1 MNTIWYRFYSEK
13 DSYQI
18 PFNTTEI
25 SIGDI
30 KKEIEKR
37 RNMYKFPEN
46 FDLIFYDEENFSEI
60 GDKDLVKPMKHL
72 IIKRFPQ
79 YKRENNFVQIV
90 RDPHDIP
97 MNKINENGFRRG
109 EPQKIIRYTEPLEKI
124 KKKLNREMINKQF
137 KCRLCEKFDDDTLF
151 NVAISLCCKETY
163 CLNCYNKDENK
174 CPNPNCGKI
183 KKGYVRNEAVINLA
197 KKLLNIL
204 EKKEEEEKMQ
214 REATIKQMN
223 MALES
228 QANNLVN
235 TDGLVNNQ
243 RNLNN
248 TINNPNI
255 DNSNIK
261 YNITGINP
269 DLLNSALKTNNLYIL
284 PNQNP
289 SNSLLEGSQFFIIK
303 SANRENI
310 EKSKKNSVWATTF
323 VNSNKLNEAFKKGK
337 VILIFS
343 ANGAQ
348 SYQGYAIMTSC
359 TAETPSNLWQIES
372 NIKLGGNF
380 SVVWL
385 CYCELSFSKAK
396 HLQNT
401 KKNNEPV
408 NKSRD
413 CTELPPFIGNELCK
427 LCYEQEKKDLINN
440 PQQAKVQIN
449 EQLIEKINEEIKN
462 NRNKQLKKFNKPLN
476 NNNEQNENNLNNNK
490 PIDNSSNINTS
501 NTMPAPIPQMQNPN
515 NMIPMPGMP
524 IYIYPY
530 WNNPMQIHP
539 HNPIIPNPMIPTVI
553 NPQQPKQENDKN
565 DKNKKDKERNRDKDN
580 KSKKSN
586 KKRDR
591 ERDRDRRN
599 RSRDRDS
606 RSRSRN
612 KSRSSRYSDSDSS
625 RSDGRSKYSKSYK

>member
-1 MNTIWYRFYSEK
+1 
-13 DSYQI
+13 
-18 PFNTTEI
+18 
-25 SIGDI
+25 
-30 KKEIEKR
+30 
-37 RNMYKFPEN
+37 MYKFPEN
-46 FDLIFYDEENFSEI
+46 FDLLFFDEENSKPI
-60 GDKDLVKPMKHL
+60 GDKDLIKPMQHL
-72 IIKRFPQ
+72 IIKRFPH
-79 YKRENNFVQIV
+79 YKRDNFVQYV

-151 NVAISLCCKETY
+151 NVVISLCCKQTY

-174 CPNPNCGKI
+174 CPNPNCGSI

-214 REATIKQMN
+214 REAAIKQMN
-223 MALES
+223 MAFES
-228 QANNLVN
+228 Q
-235 TDGLVNNQ
+235 VNNIANADGMVSVQ

-248 TINNPNI
+248 NINNPNI

-261 YNITGINP
+261 YNINTE
-269 DLLNSALKTNNLYIL
+269 LLNSGLTPNNLYQL

-303 SANRENI
+303 SSNRENI
-310 EKSKKNSVWATTF
+310 EKSKKYSVWATTF
-323 VNSNKLNEAFKKGK
+323 INSNKLNEAFKKGK

-343 ANGAQ
+343 ANGTQ

-359 TAETPSNLWQIES
+359 TADSPSNLWQIET

-385 CYCELSFSKAK
+385 CFCELSFQKAK
-396 HLQNT
+396 HLQNN
-401 KKNNEPV
+401 KKNNESV

-413 CTELPPFIGNELCK
+413 CTELPPNIGNELCK

-440 PQQAKVQIN
+440 PQQAKVPIN

-462 NRNKQLKKFNKPLN
+462 NRNKQLKKYNKSLSN
-476 NNNEQNENNLNNNK
+476 TNEQNENNANNNK
-490 PIDNSSNINTS
+490 PNENASNINAS
-501 NTMPAPIPQMQNPN
+501 NTMGAPIPQIQNPN
-515 NMIPMPGMP
+515 NIMPMPSVP
-524 IYIYPY
+524 FYFINPY
-530 WNNPMQIHP
+530 WNNPMGIHP
-539 HNPIIPNPMIPTVI
+539 HNPVIPNTVIPTVI

-565 DKNKKDKERNRDKDN
+565 DKNKKEKERNRDKDN

-591 ERDRDRRN
+591 DRDRGN
-599 RSRDRDS
+599 RSRDRDSRS

>member
-46 FDLIFYDEENFSEI
+46 FDLLFFDEENSKPI
-60 GDKDLVKPMKHL
+60 GDKDLIKPMQHL
-72 IIKRFPQ
+72 IIKRFPH
-79 YKRENNFVQIV
+79 YKRDNFVQYV

-151 NVAISLCCKETY
+151 NVVISLCCKQTY

-174 CPNPNCGKI
+174 CPNPNCGSI

-214 REATIKQMN
+214 REAAIKQMN
-223 MALES
+223 MAFES
-228 QANNLVN
+228 Q
-235 TDGLVNNQ
+235 VNNIAKADGMVSVQ

-248 TINNPNI
+248 NINNPNI

-261 YNITGINP
+261 YNINTE
-269 DLLNSALKTNNLYIL
+269 LLNSGLTPNNLYQL

-303 SANRENI
+303 SSNRENI
-310 EKSKKNSVWATTF
+310 EKSKKYSVWATTF
-323 VNSNKLNEAFKKGK
+323 INSNKLNEAFKKGK

-343 ANGAQ
+343 ANGTQ

-359 TAETPSNLWQIES
+359 TADSPSNLWQIET

-385 CYCELSFSKAK
+385 CFCELSFQKAK
-396 HLQNT
+396 HLQNN
-401 KKNNEPV
+401 KKNNESV

-413 CTELPPFIGNELCK
+413 CTELPPNIGNELCK

-440 PQQAKVQIN
+440 PQQAKVPIN

-462 NRNKQLKKFNKPLN
+462 NRNKQLKKYNKSLSN
-476 NNNEQNENNLNNNK
+476 TNEQNENNANNNK
-490 PIDNSSNINTS
+490 PNENASNINAS
-501 NTMPAPIPQMQNPN
+501 NTMGAPIPQIQNPN
-515 NMIPMPGMP
+515 NIMPMPSVP
-524 IYIYPY
+524 FYFINPY
-530 WNNPMQIHP
+530 WNNPMGIHP
-539 HNPIIPNPMIPTVI
+539 HNPVIP
-553 NPQQPKQENDKN
+553 K
-565 DKNKKDKERNRDKDN
+565 
-580 KSKKSN
+580 
-586 KKRDR
+586 
-591 ERDRDRRN
+591 
-599 RSRDRDS
+599 
-606 RSRSRN
+606 
-612 KSRSSRYSDSDSS
+612 
-625 RSDGRSKYSKSYK
+625 